1 MNSGDFIKID
11 YSMRVGDDKKL
22 VSTSNEQ
29 LAKDNSIFSENTKY
43 GPIAVI
49 VGADQVFKKIDDS
62 FQAAEVDKEVELT
75 LTPDE
80 AYGARDPKNIKVHSY
95 IEFKRQNID
104 PVPGQE
110 IYLNHRR
117 GKVLSVTPGRV
128 LVDYNPPHAGKT
140 ILYSYTLRSIISDP
154 KEKVEALIEMNY
166 PVSEAV
172 FTVTSEGEAIKIEVP
187 EASKFDPVWMEAKFR
202 LVNDIRKYL
211 PGFTISI
218 VENYTPGEAP
228 KPEGAPEGEA
238 KTEGEEKPP
247 ETEEKAPIESPQASN
262 EQGEAQD
269 GQPSE
274 TKAQ

>member
-22 VSTSNEQ
+22 VSTSSEQ
-29 LAKDNSIFSENTKY
+29 LAKDNSIFNENTKY
-43 GPIAVI
+43 GPIAVV

-62 FQAAEVDKEVELT
+62 FKEAQIDKEVEVT
-75 LTPDE
+75 LTPEE
-80 AYGARDPKNIKVHSY
+80 AYGVRDPKNIKVHSY

-140 ILYSYTLRSIISDP
+140 IVYSYTLRAVISDP

-166 PVSEAV
+166 PASDAV
-172 FTVTSEGEAIKIEVP
+172 FTVSSEGETIRIEVP

-202 LVNDIRKYL
+202 LVNEIRKYL
-211 PGFTISI
+211 PGYTISI
-218 VENYTPGEAP
+218 VENYTPGEVPKQESAP
-228 KPEGAPEGEA
+228 ESEVKSEGEA
-238 KTEGEEKPP
+238 PA
-247 ETEEKAPIESPQASN
+247 ETPEKAPTESPQASN

-269 GQPSE
+269 GQTSE
-274 TKAQ
+274 TKA

>member
-22 VSTSNEQ
+22 VSTSSEQ
-29 LAKDNSIFSENTKY
+29 LAKDNSIFNENTKY
-43 GPIAVI
+43 GPIAVV

-62 FQAAEVDKEVELT
+62 FKDAQIDKEVEVMLN
-75 LTPDE
+75 PEE

-140 ILYSYTLRSIISDP
+140 IVYSYTLRSVISDP
-154 KEKVEALIEMNY
+154 KDKVQALIEMNY
-166 PVSEAV
+166 PASDAV
-172 FTVTSEGEAIKIEVP
+172 FTVSSEGETIRIEVP

-202 LVNDIRKYL
+202 LVNEIRKYL
-211 PGFTISI
+211 PGYTISI
-218 VENYTPGEAP
+218 VENYTPGEVPKQESAP
-228 KPEGAPEGEA
+228 ESEVKSEGEA
-238 KTEGEEKPP
+238 PA
-247 ETEEKAPIESPQASN
+247 ETPEKAPTESPQASN

-269 GQPSE
+269 GQTSE
-274 TKAQ
+274 TKA